1 MGHRSRAE
9 QRCCSARSS
18 SSGLGSDMMDA
29 KVSFVVEEAIPAQ
42 EDSMA
47 HHFVDVH
54 LEPWARAKFGS
65 NRSSATSASWSFSL
79 R

>member
-1 MGHRSRAE
+1 
-9 QRCCSARSS
+9 
-18 SSGLGSDMMDA
+18 MMDA

>member
-1 MGHRSRAE
+1 
-9 QRCCSARSS
+9 
-18 SSGLGSDMMDA
+18 MMDA

-54 LEPWARAKFGS
+54 LEPWAHAKFGS
-65 NRSSATSASWSFSL
+65 NISSATSASWYFSL